1 MQQKNNAKNIDLS
14 NETVASQAKNKIVVI
29 GMSLMNVILAISYFI
44 EVLKGERKM
53 AEYLIVFLL
62 TILPTVL
69 INLAYFKNKASKS
82 ICYIS
87 ILFYITFYTYVMF
100 TTTKMIVFCY
110 IIVLMTL
117 IMVYGRLSLALICCI
132 SGLTIN
138 IISILKLAL
147 KTKLTPAFI
156 TEMEVAIACI
166 LLMSFYS
173 IMVSKLNE
181 QINAHR
187 IRNLNQEKQQTV
199 DLLETVLQVA
209 DSMNQSIHILT
220 DETNKLDISIGD
232 TKESM
237 EDLADGAEQTAEA
250 ITTQQTKTTE
260 IQENIITL
268 KEVTN
273 KIVNHAQF
281 SEQLVSGSQQTMS
294 RLLEQVNNSEKAGHY
309 VAKQMKEL
317 KSYTEQMQDILTLIN
332 TVASQTGMLSLNA
345 NIEAARAG
353 ESGKGFAVVATEIS
367 NLSNQTKN
375 ATLDINELI
384 QGISHS
390 MEEVITSITNLLQSN
405 QTQTEYI
412 NNTALEFSEIHSAI
426 KHMYEGSDQL
436 SNVVQTVSE
445 ANETITSSILN
456 VSASTQEITAKASET
471 LDSTITDKESV
482 EKVLAAVEQ
491 LKAYAKDLNS
501 SQKLD

>member
-1 MQQKNNAKNIDLS
+1 M
-14 NETVASQAKNKIVVI
+14 T
-29 GMSLMNVILAISYFI
+29 
-44 EVLKGERKM
+44 
-53 AEYLIVFLL
+53 AEN
-62 TILPTVL
+62 T
-69 INLAYFKNKASKS
+69 
-82 ICYIS
+82 
-87 ILFYITFYTYVMF
+87 
-100 TTTKMIVFCY
+100 
-110 IIVLMTL
+110 
-117 IMVYGRLSLALICCI
+117 
-132 SGLTIN
+132 
-138 IISILKLAL
+138 
-147 KTKLTPAFI
+147 
-156 TEMEVAIACI
+156 
-166 LLMSFYS
+166 
-173 IMVSKLNE
+173 
-181 QINAHR
+181 
-187 IRNLNQEKQQTV
+187 QTV

-260 IQENIITL
+260 IQEDIITL

-426 KHMYEGSDQL
+426 KHIYEGSDQL

>member
-14 NETVASQAKNKIVVI
+14 NEAVASQAKNKIVVI

-87 ILFYITFYTYVMF
+87 ILFYITFYAYVMF

-117 IMVYGRLSLALICCI
+117 IMVYGRLSLALICSI
-132 SGLTIN
+132 SGLIIN

-147 KTKLTPAFI
+147 TTQLTPAFI

-173 IMVSKLNE
+173 IMVSRLNE
-181 QINAHR
+181 QINSHR

-209 DSMNQSIHILT
+209 DSMTQTIHILT

-250 ITTQQTKTTE
+250 ITTQQAKTTE
-260 IQENIITL
+260 IQEDIITL
-268 KEVTN
+268 KGVTD

-309 VAKQMKEL
+309 VAKQMEEL

-426 KHMYEGSDQL
+426 KHIYEGSDQL

-471 LDSTITDKESV
+471 LDSAITDKESV
-482 EKVLAAVEQ
+482 EKVLAAVEK
-491 LKAYAKDLNS
+491 LKEYAKDLNS
-501 SQKLD
+501 SQKIY